1 MNDTSHTT
9 HLPPSYHL
17 LHKQPRLHG
26 HVNALGNARD
36 LSRLAP
42 LILISSS
49 QTVTVRPRSSPRLL
63 PSQSTYY
70 ASNLK
75 SHTPHKQDQRP
86 QRPHCI
92 RSRSFLR
99 LFQINA

>member
-26 HVNALGNARD
+26 HVNALGKARD

-42 LILISSS
+42 LISSS
-49 QTVTVRPRSSPRLL
+49 QTVTVRPRSPLDSSLSIDALRFE
-63 PSQSTYY
+63 SQKPHITQARSTPTTS
-70 ASNLK
+70 AL
-75 SHTPHKQDQRP
+75 HP
-86 QRPHCI
+86 Q
-92 RSRSFLR
+92 SVLR